1 MDNWN
6 AALRLTSVFAVMAF
20 IALATSVYE
29 IDRREKS
36 STDTV
41 VANLADLD
49 QQVQLLSN
57 HLRILSNQYAGQFAA
72 EQRQLQAVTGQ
83 IETLSTK
90 YDARLKELEDILRAR
105 R

>member
-1 MDNWN
+1 MHDWN
-6 AALRLTSVFAVMAF
+6 AVLRLISVFAVLVF

-57 HLRILSNQYAGQFAA
+57 HVRILSNQNAGQFAA
-72 EQRQLQAVTGQ
+72 ERWQLQALTDQ
-83 IETLSTK
+83 IETLSKK
-90 YDARLKELEDILRAR
+90 YDARLKELEDVLRTR